1 MRIVFF
7 SSPSLLKIIRIS
19 CVALIL
25 FSVLLCAGILT
36 ANLRPVTSTGLPLSG
51 ITVVIDPG
59 HGGYDPGVIRENV
72 EEKHVV
78 LGISYALRDYLQTGG
93 ARVVMTRES
102 DRDLLVLPTAGPKKK
117 QDMKH
122 RLFIINSASP
132 DLVISIHANA
142 ISASRWRGAQVFY
155 NDDCEQSKRLA
166 EIIQTE
172 LVNVLINTD
181 RQAKPGNY
189 LILNEVDVPA
199 ALVESGF
206 ISNPAERELLSD
218 EEYQSQ
224 LAWAMYLG
232 IIRFLNT
239 PSL

>member
-1 MRIVFF
+1 MRVVFVA
-7 SSPSLLKIIRIS
+7 SPSLNKTVRIS

-25 FSVLLCAGILT
+25 LGVLFFVGIIKANST
-36 ANLRPVTSTGLPLSG
+36 AVSSTKLPLSG

-59 HGGYDPGVIRENV
+59 HGGYDPGVIRENI
-72 EEKHVV
+72 EEKNVA
-78 LGISYALRDYLQTGG
+78 LGISYALRDYLQSGG

-142 ISASRWRGAQVFY
+142 ISAPRWRGSQVFY
-155 NDDCEQSKRLA
+155 NADSNEGKRLA

-172 LVNVLINTD
+172 LANVLKNTD
-181 RQAKPGNY
+181 RQVKPGDY
-189 LILNEVDVPA
+189 LVLNEVNVPA

-206 ISNPAERELLSD
+206 LSNPAERVLLSD

-224 LAWAMYLG
+224 LSWAIYLG
-232 IIRFLNT
+232 ITRFLST